1 MKGITM
7 KAIIAF
13 VSVIVMFVL
22 VIPVNAGG
30 KGELQKHFSNVASKV
45 KATEN
50 AAEKRAILENSF
62 KDMSEALDKVQSSF
76 LVSKEDKDGIE
87 NLKATLKENQDEL
100 AGINGYERVPDSQL
114 NNFSNYVVQNME
126 QADSTIT
133 ISVVA
138 LVLIILLVV
147 LLL

>member
-1 MKGITM
+1 MKP
-7 KAIIAF
+7 IIAF
-13 VSVIVMFVL
+13 LSVLLMFVL
-22 VIPVNAGG
+22 VIPINAGG
-30 KGELQKHFSNVASKV
+30 KGELQKHFNNVANKV

-50 AAEKRAILENSF
+50 PAEKRAILENSF
-62 KDMSEALDKVQSSF
+62 KDLSEALNKVQSSF
-76 LVSKEDKDGIE
+76 LVSKEDQDGIE
-87 NLKATLKENQDEL
+87 NLKVTLKENQDEL
-100 AGINGYERVPDSQL
+100 AGTNGYERVPDAQL

-126 QADSTIT
+126 QADETIT

>member
-1 MKGITM
+1 MKSM
-7 KAIIAF
+7 IAF
-13 VSVIVMFVL
+13 VSVLIMFVL
-22 VIPVNAGG
+22 VIPINAGG
-30 KGELQKHFSNVASKV
+30 KDELQKHFSDVAKKV

-50 AAEKRAILENSF
+50 VAEKRAILENSF
-62 KDMSEALDKVQSSF
+62 KDMSKALDKVQSSF

-87 NLKATLKENQDEL
+87 NLKASLKENQDEL
-100 AGINGYERVPDSQL
+100 AGINGYERVPDAQL

>member
-1 MKGITM
+1 M
-7 KAIIAF
+7 KAIVAF
-13 VSVIVMFVL
+13 TSVLIMFVL
-22 VIPVNAGG
+22 VIPANASG
-30 KGELQKHFSNVASKV
+30 KGELQKHFNKVANKV

-87 NLKATLKENQDEL
+87 DLKASLKENQDEL
-100 AGINGYERVPDSQL
+100 AGINGYERVPDAQL

>member
-1 MKGITM
+1 MKGNTM
-7 KAIIAF
+7 KAIVAF
-13 VSVIVMFVL
+13 TSVLIMFVL
-22 VIPVNAGG
+22 VIPANAGG
-30 KGELQKHFSNVASKV
+30 KGELQKHFNKVANKV

-62 KDMSEALDKVQSSF
+62 RDMSEALDKVQSSF

-87 NLKATLKENQDEL
+87 DLKASLKENQDEL
-100 AGINGYERVPDSQL
+100 AGINGYERVPDAQL

>member
-1 MKGITM
+1 MKP
-7 KAIIAF
+7 IIAF
-13 VSVIVMFVL
+13 LSVLLMFVL
-22 VIPVNAGG
+22 VIPVSAGG
-30 KGELQKHFSNVASKV
+30 KGELQKHFNNVANKV

-50 AAEKRAILENSF
+50 PEEKRMILENSF
-62 KDMSEALDKVQSSF
+62 KDLSEALNTVQSSF
-76 LVSKEDKDGIE
+76 LVSKADKDGIE
-87 NLKATLKENQDEL
+87 NLKITLKENQDEL
-100 AGINGYERVPDSQL
+100 AGTNGYDRVPDAQL

-126 QADSTIT
+126 QADETIT

>member
-1 MKGITM
+1 M

-13 VSVIVMFVL
+13 ITVIVMFVL
-22 VIPVNAGG
+22 VVPINAGG
-30 KGELQKHFSNVASKV
+30 KSELQKHFSDVANKV

-62 KDMSEALDKVQSSF
+62 RDMSEALNKVQGSF
-76 LVSKEDKDGIE
+76 LVSKEDQAGLE
-87 NLKATLKENQDEL
+87 GLKSIIKENQDEL